1 MSGRPNPFIALTF
14 LLHRFGSEDSV
25 ILQKDFSIL
34 RTLMNYWFLMEMCT
48 MMPIFLRLVHVVVIR
63 TTDLMGPSLMTIAS
77 RWQNFWAPST
87 LACCCSFSRIIHC
100 PVHLMW
106 LFHYGIKKRER
117 IHMLYSYADWCSL
130 LLLRSNPDPL
140 PWVRFLEP
148 HCVDHLM
155 IIQIVQN
162 KCNPPW
168 WCIIKCRF
176 EQWLI
181 MINFYWCGILG
192 HDIRGDYLN
201 HEWTGIS
208 LGEPHGGVPDLLHV
222 KLLYDWGLTL

>member
-1 MSGRPNPFIALTF
+1 MVPLFLTNYTMVPALDPIQPILSTPNIDPTWYYFALDRVRCRVEPNPFIALTF

-148 HCVDHLM
+148 HRVDHLM
-155 IIQIVQN
+155 II
-162 KCNPPW
+162 
-168 WCIIKCRF
+168 
-176 EQWLI
+176 
-181 MINFYWCGILG
+181 
-192 HDIRGDYLN
+192 
-201 HEWTGIS
+201 
-208 LGEPHGGVPDLLHV
+208 
-222 KLLYDWGLTL
+222 